1 MLILNTSFY
10 RTQRLSTIHSHVY
23 LRVLFPP
30 GPISSII
37 NEKSWEHTPSK
48 IHSVKRWSTTNQIT
62 KIFLHWWT
70 LKPFNIFHVLSWAF
84 PCWVNKAPRLSIR
97 RVIWI
102 SASDTV
108 FFKLNQYSQIL
119 RRQCYLLLSGVVWS
133 CSSMVNP
140 HVLLANISRND
151 ISWSRT
157 GHKLFFTFP
166 PYFCID
172 SSIQF

>member
-1 MLILNTSFY
+1 MIKMSFELLILNTSIY
-10 RTQRLSTIHSHVY
+10 RTQRLSTIYSHVY

-102 SASDTV
+102 LAAVTV
-108 FFKLNQYSQIL
+108 FVKLNQYSQIL
-119 RRQCYLLLSGVVWS
+119 RRQCSLLSYQQQLHGQTAATVAAS
-133 CSSMVNP
+133 Y
-140 HVLLANISRND
+140 
-151 ISWSRT
+151 
-157 GHKLFFTFP
+157 TFKD
-166 PYFCID
+166 YYLRLHWWHLW
-172 SSIQF
+172 